1 MRLFLIEFHRY
12 YFIIE
17 HSSSVQAYLRASNIF
32 LILEYVRANLDDSV
46 CPLQRTG
53 NIGKTMAREKSSV
66 KPSTDSCAKLSWC
79 IFARWSQYEKLRYF
93 FALLALRALL
103 SNNRRGESD
112 FGELSGAN
120 FIIPEYGYIIW
131 KARVLYPKQSTSMHT
146 RDATSCARICRLI
159 ALVIRARL
167 GKARHKWKF
176 RGIAVHTRCF
186 IPR

>member
-1 MRLFLIEFHRY
+1 MRLFLIEFRVSSILFY
-12 YFIIE
+12 SRAFQLCASLSSRVKYFSNSRIRACQSRRFCVPATADRKYRENDGPWKIE
-17 HSSSVQAYLRASNIF
+17 
-32 LILEYVRANLDDSV
+32 
-46 CPLQRTG
+46 
-53 NIGKTMAREKSSV
+53 
-66 KPSTDSCAKLSWC
+66 PSTDSCAKLSWC